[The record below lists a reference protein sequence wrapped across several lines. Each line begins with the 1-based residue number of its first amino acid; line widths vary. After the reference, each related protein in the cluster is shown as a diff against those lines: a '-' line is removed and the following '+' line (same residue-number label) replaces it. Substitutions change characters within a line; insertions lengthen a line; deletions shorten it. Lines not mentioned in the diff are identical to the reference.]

1 MIIEHFLEMIVPYVA
16 GVLEIIGVLFII
28 VGVVYALY
36 KLISRRNRVETRH
49 VKLILSEYMTVALDF
64 LLAAEILYTIVVGSW
79 SDIVLIAAIMIMR
92 VGLTALL
99 HWEINILEKNEDQ
112 RQHLSEREARTKD
125 E

>member
-99 HWEINILEKNEDQ
+99 HWEISILEKNEDQ

>member
-99 HWEINILEKNEDQ
+99 HWEINILEKNENQ

>member
-99 HWEINILEKNEDQ
+99 HWEINVLEKNEDQ

>member
-1 MIIEHFLEMIVPYVA
+1 MIVPYVA

-79 SDIVLIAAIMIMR
+79 SDFVLIAAIMIMR

>member
-1 MIIEHFLEMIVPYVA
+1 MIIEHFLDMIVPYLA

-99 HWEINILEKNEDQ
+99 HWEINILEKNENQ

>member
-79 SDIVLIAAIMIMR
+79 SDFVLIAAIMIMR